1 MKLPVATKW
10 NLGTCTRVLD
20 NRLYEVDVSGRKY
33 WRNRRQLRASQERPP
48 TPPVAGMDP
57 EIGPE
62 QSSKE
67 PENRSIVNEPNLEH
81 IPLLDGE
88 TSAETI
94 GNLPRRS
101 ACTKYT
107 PVWHKDYVMI
117 WTLSALDNSNVKY
130 QYFMIIYNSILY
142 SSFIFC

>member
-1 MKLPVATKW
+1 
-10 NLGTCTRVLD
+10 
-20 NRLYEVDVSGRKY
+20 
-33 WRNRRQLRASQERPP
+33 
-48 TPPVAGMDP
+48 MDP

-67 PENRSIVNEPNLEH
+67 PENRSIVNEPNLKH

-101 ACTKYT
+101 ARPKYT

-117 WTLSALDNSNVKY
+117 
-130 QYFMIIYNSILY
+130 
-142 SSFIFC
+142 